1 MDELMVEWFN
11 LIRNK
16 QVAMRRESELV
27 YIGRTQELEE
37 QQPSVEQE
45 LRRLMDK
52 PEHMKTASDRK
63 REQQLMDKL
72 VGIVNDRNAIIDG
85 LDEDRLREE
94 EEDEE
99 LNKMMRTLSMKKDK
113 PKKKSPV
120 SRLFNW
126 GNKKEG

>member
-1 MDELMVEWFN
+1 MVEWFS

-27 YIGRTQELEE
+27 YIGRTQDLEE
-37 QQPSVEQE
+37 QQPSVEQQ

-52 PEHMKTASDRK
+52 PEHLKTEGDRK
-63 REQQLMDKL
+63 KEAELMEKL
-72 VGIVNDRNAIIDG
+72 LEIINDRNAIVEG

-94 EEDEE
+94 EEDEK
-99 LNKMMRTLSMKKDK
+99 LNKMMMDFNVKKDK
-113 PKKKSPV
+113 AKKKSR
-120 SRLFNW
+120 SRLFSW